1 MMALACYPGGERK
14 RFPMS
19 DIMSILQS
27 SYSSVSSSQS
37 LISPGDKFAAVDPTQ
52 YQGTWT
58 GKDYKNQPISIS
70 ITKVSGYRANVT
82 MQSADGM
89 QFQRALITTK
99 GTFRIGNSQF
109 TLTGTGKAQID
120 TIETDP
126 TTGIQTDNKATL
138 ALQS

>member
-1 MMALACYPGGERK
+1 
-14 RFPMS
+14 MS

-27 SYSSVSSSQS
+27 SYTSSTSSQS
-37 LISPGDKFAAVDPTQ
+37 LISPGDKFKAVDPTQ

-82 MQSADGM
+82 MQSADGL

-109 TLTGTGKAQID
+109 TLTGTGKAEID
-120 TIETDP
+120 TIETNP

>member
-1 MMALACYPGGERK
+1 MMAPARYSGGERK
-14 RFPMS
+14 RIPMS

-27 SYSSVSSSQS
+27 SYTSSASSQS
-37 LISPGDKFAAVDPTQ
+37 LISPGDKFKAVDPTT

-82 MQSADGM
+82 MQSADGL

-109 TLTGTGKAQID
+109 TLTGTGKAEID

>member
-1 MMALACYPGGERK
+1 MARARYPGGERK
-14 RFPMS
+14 RFSMS

-27 SYSSVSSSQS
+27 SYSSATSSQS
-37 LISPGDKFAAVDPTQ
+37 LISPGDKFKAVDPTQ

-82 MQSADGM
+82 MQSADGL

>member
-1 MMALACYPGGERK
+1 
-14 RFPMS
+14 MS

-27 SYSSVSSSQS
+27 SYSSVSNTQN

-82 MQSADGM
+82 MQSADGLK
-89 QFQRALITTK
+89 FQRALITTK

>member
-1 MMALACYPGGERK
+1 
-14 RFPMS
+14 MS

>member
-1 MMALACYPGGERK
+1 
-14 RFPMS
+14 MS
-19 DIMSILQS
+19 SIMSILQS
-27 SYSSVSSSQS
+27 AYSTAAAPS
-37 LISPGDKFAAVDPTQ
+37 LISPGDKFTPVDPTK

-82 MQSADGM
+82 MQDSSGL
-89 QFQRALITTK
+89 QYQRALITTK

>member
-1 MMALACYPGGERK
+1 
-14 RFPMS
+14 MS

-27 SYSSVSSSQS
+27 SYSSAASTQS

-58 GKDYKNQPISIS
+58 GKDFNNQPISIS

-82 MQSADGM
+82 MQSADGL

-99 GTFRIGNSQF
+99 GTFRIGDSQF
-109 TLTGTGKAQID
+109 TLTGTGKANIA
-120 TIETDP
+120 TIVTDP
-126 TTGIQTDNKATL
+126 TTGIQTEN
-138 ALQS
+138 QSILTQQT

>member
-1 MMALACYPGGERK
+1 
-14 RFPMS
+14 MS

-27 SYSSVSSSQS
+27 SYTSSSSQS
-37 LISPGDKFAAVDPTQ
+37 LISPGDKFKAVDPTQ

-58 GKDYKNQPISIS
+58 GKDYKNQPVTIS

-82 MQSADGM
+82 LQSSDGL
-89 QFQRALITTK
+89 QYQRAMITTK

-109 TLTGTGKAQID
+109 TLTGTGKATVD

-138 ALQS
+138 TLQT

>member
-1 MMALACYPGGERK
+1 
-14 RFPMS
+14 MS

-27 SYSSVSSSQS
+27 AYSAAPQS
-37 LISPGDKFAAVDPTQ
+37 LISPGDKFAKVDPTQ

-58 GKDYKNQPISIS
+58 GKDYKNQPITIS

-82 MQSADGM
+82 LQSSAGL

-109 TLTGTGKAQID
+109 KLTGNGVAQIN
-120 TIETDP
+120 TIVTDP
-126 TTGIQTDNKATL
+126 TTGIQTNQQAVL
-138 ALQS
+138 NRQS

>member
-1 MMALACYPGGERK
+1 
-14 RFPMS
+14 MS

-27 SYSSVSSSQS
+27 SYSSVSNTQN

-82 MQSADGM
+82 MQSADGL

-99 GTFRIGNSQF
+99 GTFRIGNSKF
-109 TLTGTGKAQID
+109 TLTGTGKAEID

>member
-1 MMALACYPGGERK
+1 
-14 RFPMS
+14 MS

-27 SYSSVSSSQS
+27 SYSSVSNTQN

-82 MQSADGM
+82 MQSADGL

-109 TLTGTGKAQID
+109 TLTGTGKAEID
-120 TIETDP
+120 TIETNP

>member
-1 MMALACYPGGERK
+1 MMARARYPGSER

-27 SYSSVSSSQS
+27 SYTSSTSSQS
-37 LISPGDKFAAVDPTQ
+37 LISPGDKFKAVDPTQ

-58 GKDYKNQPISIS
+58 GKDYKNQPITIS
-70 ITKVSGYRANVT
+70 ITKVSGYRASVT
-82 MQSADGM
+82 MQSPDGL

-109 TLTGTGKAQID
+109 TLTGTGQAQID

>member
-1 MMALACYPGGERK
+1 
-14 RFPMS
+14 MS

-27 SYSSVSSSQS
+27 SYTSTSQS
-37 LISPGDKFAAVDPTQ
+37 LISPGDKFKAVDPTQ

-58 GKDYKNQPISIS
+58 GKDYKNQPVTIS

-82 MQSADGM
+82 LQSSSGL

-99 GTFRIGNSQF
+99 GTFRVGNSQF
-109 TLTGTGKAQID
+109 TLTGTGAATID

-138 ALQS
+138 ALQK

>member
-1 MMALACYPGGERK
+1 
-14 RFPMS
+14 MS

-27 SYSSVSSSQS
+27 SYTTPSSQS
-37 LISPGDKFAAVDPTQ
+37 LISPGDKFKPVDATQ
-52 YQGTWT
+52 YQGSWT
-58 GKDYKNQPISIS
+58 GKDFKNQPITIS

-82 MQSADGM
+82 LQSADGL
-89 QFQRALITTK
+89 QFQRAMITTK

-109 TLTGTGKAQID
+109 TLTGTGKAEVD

-138 ALQS
+138 TLDK

>member
-1 MMALACYPGGERK
+1 
-14 RFPMS
+14 MS

-27 SYSSVSSSQS
+27 SYTSSASSQS
-37 LISPGDKFAAVDPTQ
+37 LISPGDKFKAVDPTT

-82 MQSADGM
+82 MQSADGL

-109 TLTGTGKAQID
+109 TLTGTGKAEID